1 MLLGSTYS
9 RVSESSTNF
18 KRNHQRKKGR
28 CSTRCLSQ
36 KDLAQLYSEFTPNL
50 SDITRPLHKLEGTWK
65 WDIEQEKSFGKLKE
79 MLTADAALAH
89 LEPDLG
95 IRMSCDASESRLEAV
110 LFHCYLDG
118 SERPIANDTKTLTS
132 TRKKYGQIRKQALLI
147 MSLLKNYHQCLY
159 GRQFILLTDHRPL
172 LALLEFTKGV
182 PALAAKQTSKLGS
195 CTKADD
201 YNRVQTYQVSSKR
214 RCSL

>member
-1 MLLGSTYS
+1 
-9 RVSESSTNF
+9 
-18 KRNHQRKKGR
+18 
-28 CSTRCLSQ
+28 
-36 KDLAQLYSEFTPNL
+36 
-50 SDITRPLHKLEGTWK
+50 
-65 WDIEQEKSFGKLKE
+65 

-118 SERPIANDTKTLTS
+118 SERPIAKVTKTLTS

-159 GRQFILLTDHRPL
+159 GRQYILLTDHRL
-172 LALLEFTKGV
+172 LTLLEYTKGV
-182 PALAAKQTSKLGS
+182 PALAAKQTSKLSS
-195 CTKADD
+195 CTKA
-201 YNRVQTYQVSSKR
+201 V
-214 RCSL
+214 